1 MATTYY
7 SEEHEW
13 ITIEGNTGTVGI
25 TDFAQEQLGDIV
37 FAEVTKANEEVT
49 KDEEVAVVERPRRDE
64 AAPEPRPQELVL
76 DRALQRAQAV
86 GGARALSPQLAA
98 VRAVV
103 GAHDVLVQDA
113 IVVRHRL
120 IRGLRRD
127 RGLPLAEELELL
139 QP

>member
-49 KDEEVAVVERPRRDE
+49 KDEEVAVVESVKAASDIFSPVSGLITEVNVLLED
-64 AAPEPRPQELVL
+64 APETINSDPLENGWIFKITITNPNELDDLMDL
-76 DRALQRAQAV
+76 DSYNKFV
-86 GGARALSPQLAA
+86 ES
-98 VRAVV
+98 
-103 GAHDVLVQDA
+103 
-113 IVVRHRL
+113 IK
-120 IRGLRRD
+120 
-127 RGLPLAEELELL
+127 
-139 QP
+139 

>member
-49 KDEEVAVVERPRRDE
+49 KDEEVAVVESVKAASDIFSPVSGRISE
-64 AAPEPRPQELVL
+64 VNVLLENAPETINSDPLENGWIFKITITNPNELDDLMDL
-76 DRALQRAQAV
+76 DSYNKFV
-86 GGARALSPQLAA
+86 ES
-98 VRAVV
+98 
-103 GAHDVLVQDA
+103 
-113 IVVRHRL
+113 IK
-120 IRGLRRD
+120 
-127 RGLPLAEELELL
+127 
-139 QP
+139 

>member
-49 KDEEVAVVERPRRDE
+49 KHEEVAVVESVK
-64 AAPEPRPQELVL
+64 AASDIFSPVSGLISEVNVLLEDTPETINSDPLENGWIFKITITNPNELDDLMDL
-76 DRALQRAQAV
+76 DSYNKFV
-86 GGARALSPQLAA
+86 ES
-98 VRAVV
+98 
-103 GAHDVLVQDA
+103 
-113 IVVRHRL
+113 IK
-120 IRGLRRD
+120 
-127 RGLPLAEELELL
+127 
-139 QP
+139 

>member
-49 KDEEVAVVERPRRDE
+49 KDEEVAVVESVKAASDIFSPVSGIISEVNVLLED
-64 AAPEPRPQELVL
+64 APETINSDPLENGWIFKITITNPNELDDL
-76 DRALQRAQAV
+76 MD
-86 GGARALSPQLAA
+86 
-98 VRAVV
+98 
-103 GAHDVLVQDA
+103 
-113 IVVRHRL
+113 
-120 IRGLRRD
+120 
-127 RGLPLAEELELL
+127 LESYNKFVESVK
-139 QP
+139 

>member
-49 KDEEVAVVERPRRDE
+49 KDEEVAVVVSVKAASDIFSPVSGLISEENVLLED
-64 AAPEPRPQELVL
+64 APETINSDPLENGWIFKITITNPNELDDLMDL
-76 DRALQRAQAV
+76 DSYNKFV
-86 GGARALSPQLAA
+86 ES
-98 VRAVV
+98 
-103 GAHDVLVQDA
+103 
-113 IVVRHRL
+113 IK
-120 IRGLRRD
+120 
-127 RGLPLAEELELL
+127 
-139 QP
+139 

>member
-49 KDEEVAVVERPRRDE
+49 KDEEVAVVESVKAASDIFSPVSGLISEVNVLLEDTPETINSDPLENGWIFKITITNPDE
-64 AAPEPRPQELVL
+64 L
-76 DRALQRAQAV
+76 DDLMDLDSYNQFV
-86 GGARALSPQLAA
+86 ES
-98 VRAVV
+98 
-103 GAHDVLVQDA
+103 
-113 IVVRHRL
+113 IK
-120 IRGLRRD
+120 
-127 RGLPLAEELELL
+127 
-139 QP
+139 

>member
-49 KDEEVAVVERPRRDE
+49 KDEEVAVVESVKAASDIFSPVSGLISEVNVLLEDTPETINSDPLENGWIFKITIANPDE
-64 AAPEPRPQELVL
+64 L
-76 DRALQRAQAV
+76 DDLM
-86 GGARALSPQLAA
+86 
-98 VRAVV
+98 
-103 GAHDVLVQDA
+103 D
-113 IVVRHRL
+113 
-120 IRGLRRD
+120 
-127 RGLPLAEELELL
+127 LESYNKFVESVK
-139 QP
+139 

>member
-49 KDEEVAVVERPRRDE
+49 KHEEVAVVESVKAASDIFSPVSGLISEVNVLLED
-64 AAPEPRPQELVL
+64 APETINSDPLENGWIFKITITNPNELDDLMDL
-76 DRALQRAQAV
+76 DSYNQFV
-86 GGARALSPQLAA
+86 ES
-98 VRAVV
+98 
-103 GAHDVLVQDA
+103 
-113 IVVRHRL
+113 IK
-120 IRGLRRD
+120 
-127 RGLPLAEELELL
+127 
-139 QP
+139 

>member
-49 KDEEVAVVERPRRDE
+49 KDEEVAVVESVKAASDIFSPVSGHISEVNVLLED
-64 AAPEPRPQELVL
+64 APETINSDPLENGWIFKITITNPNELDDLMDL
-76 DRALQRAQAV
+76 DSYNKFV
-86 GGARALSPQLAA
+86 ES
-98 VRAVV
+98 
-103 GAHDVLVQDA
+103 
-113 IVVRHRL
+113 IK
-120 IRGLRRD
+120 
-127 RGLPLAEELELL
+127 
-139 QP
+139 

>member
-49 KDEEVAVVERPRRDE
+49 KDEEVAVVESVKAASDIFSPVSGLIREVNVLLED
-64 AAPEPRPQELVL
+64 APETINSDPLENGWIFKITISNPNELDDLMDL
-76 DRALQRAQAV
+76 DSYNKFV
-86 GGARALSPQLAA
+86 ES
-98 VRAVV
+98 
-103 GAHDVLVQDA
+103 
-113 IVVRHRL
+113 IK
-120 IRGLRRD
+120 
-127 RGLPLAEELELL
+127 
-139 QP
+139 

>member
-49 KDEEVAVVERPRRDE
+49 KHEEVAVVESVK
-64 AAPEPRPQELVL
+64 AASDIFSPVSGVISEVNVLLEDTPETINSDPLENGWIFKITITNPNELNDLMDL
-76 DRALQRAQAV
+76 DSYNKFV
-86 GGARALSPQLAA
+86 ES
-98 VRAVV
+98 
-103 GAHDVLVQDA
+103 
-113 IVVRHRL
+113 IK
-120 IRGLRRD
+120 
-127 RGLPLAEELELL
+127 
-139 QP
+139 

>member
-49 KDEEVAVVERPRRDE
+49 KDEEVAVVESVKAASDIFSPVSGLISEVNVLLEDTPETINSDPLDNGWIYKITITNPDE
-64 AAPEPRPQELVL
+64 L
-76 DRALQRAQAV
+76 DDLMDLDSYNKFV
-86 GGARALSPQLAA
+86 ES
-98 VRAVV
+98 
-103 GAHDVLVQDA
+103 
-113 IVVRHRL
+113 IK
-120 IRGLRRD
+120 
-127 RGLPLAEELELL
+127 
-139 QP
+139 

>member
-49 KDEEVAVVERPRRDE
+49 KDEEVAVVESVKAASDIFSPVSGLISEVNVLLED
-64 AAPEPRPQELVL
+64 APETINSDPLENGWIFKITITNPVELDDLMDL
-76 DRALQRAQAV
+76 DSYNKFV
-86 GGARALSPQLAA
+86 ES
-98 VRAVV
+98 
-103 GAHDVLVQDA
+103 
-113 IVVRHRL
+113 IK
-120 IRGLRRD
+120 
-127 RGLPLAEELELL
+127 
-139 QP
+139 